1 MSCTFCEVS
10 QMQYT
15 CILCWIL
22 NIMYLMPE
30 DGQNDR
36 NMLHVLMRLIKFV
49 VDCGT

>member
-1 MSCTFCEVS
+1 MSCTICEVS

-22 NIMYLMPE
+22 NIMYLMHE

-36 NMLHVLMRLIKFV
+36 SMLHDLMGLIKFV
-49 VDCGT
+49 VDCGM

>member
-1 MSCTFCEVS
+1 MSCTICEVS

-15 CILCWIL
+15 CILCWVL
-22 NIMYLMPE
+22 NIMCLMPE

-36 NMLHVLMRLIKFV
+36 NTLHVLMGLIKFV